1 MTQEAFKTRF
11 GDIGVL
17 FIAVC
22 LLFFAFSTIIAW
34 YFFGEQNVRYL
45 FGQKMAKVYGVIVV
59 IFIFIGS
66 TLKVDLVWA
75 LADCFNGL
83 MVIPNLLGIL
93 ALSPLISKLTKDYN
107 KFKKIESDFIKAS
120 ESKILNNKIL
130 NYFENLL
137 GEHYAS

>member
-1 MTQEAFKTRF
+1 M
-11 GDIGVL
+11 
-17 FIAVC
+17 
-22 LLFFAFSTIIAW
+22 S
-34 YFFGEQNVRYL
+34 
-45 FGQKMAKVYGVIVV
+45 KVYGVIVV

-107 KFKKIESDFIKAS
+107 KFKKRKTE
-120 ESKILNNKIL
+120 NKL
-130 NYFENLL
+130 EK
-137 GEHYAS
+137 